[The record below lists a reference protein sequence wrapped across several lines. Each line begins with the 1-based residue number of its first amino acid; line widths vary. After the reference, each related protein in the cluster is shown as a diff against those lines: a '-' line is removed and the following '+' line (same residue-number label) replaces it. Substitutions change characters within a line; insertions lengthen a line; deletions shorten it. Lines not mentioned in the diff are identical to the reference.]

1 MDVDENVESKLRV
14 AVAVAVVGVK
24 VPLKCFQ
31 RIHKTVKEGRG
42 RKVGELHYRQTN
54 RK

>member
-1 MDVDENVESKLRV
+1 MDVDENVESKLR
-14 AVAVAVVGVK
+14 VAVAVVGVK

-31 RIHKTVKEGRG
+31 RIHKTVKKGEG